1 VMLSPQILFG
11 SARVRIDVEEDKN
24 EKGTDLRLLNG
35 DKMPVIKFDAD
46 AHWDGDQLIFW
57 ASRDGERIRC
67 LIGRRSINDLPG
79 FTTASSQE
87 IGARKLELVALIKPN
102 AANMILAGKYSP
114 DLKIKT
120 VQVYWEEKL
129 QAGNSL

>member
-1 VMLSPQILFG
+1 
-11 SARVRIDVEEDKN
+11 
-24 EKGTDLRLLNG
+24 
-35 DKMPVIKFDAD
+35 MPAIEFDAD

-57 ASRDGERIRC
+57 ANRDGERIRC

-87 IGARKLELVALIKPN
+87 INARKLELAALIKPN
-102 AANMILAGKYSP
+102 ATNMISAGKYSP
-114 DLKIKT
+114 DLTIKT

-129 QAGNSL
+129 QARNNL